1 MERFQATQVALR
13 PPVTRDAKI
22 IWTLARNSE
31 IVDSNPAYFYLLWCH
46 EFANTSIVATV
57 DDQVM
62 AFLLGYLRQDLPDTL
77 VVWQAGV
84 DPAYRVFG
92 LRLRMLNEVIDRNV
106 DRGVH
111 FFETTVTRDDKA
123 IIRVVERF
131 ARQRAA
137 RVVKQILFDADHFP
151 DEHAAEILYCVGPLP
166 VDRRSRSGRWTQRE

>member
-1 MERFQATQVALR
+1 M
-13 PPVTRDAKI
+13 TRDAKI
-22 IWTLARNSE
+22 IWELARNSE
-31 IVDSNPAYFYLLWCH
+31 MVDSNPAYFYLLWCH

-57 DDQVM
+57 DDHVV

-92 LRLRMLNEVIDRNV
+92 LRLRMLNEVIDSNV

-111 FFETTVTRDDKA
+111 WFETTATRDDKA
-123 IIRVVERF
+123 IIRAVERF

-137 RVVKQILFDADHFP
+137 RVVKQILFGADHFP
-151 DEHAAEILYCVGPLP
+151 DEHATEILYSVGPFP
-166 VDRRSRSGRWTQRE
+166 AGRRTRSRSVDPA

>member
-1 MERFQATQVALR
+1 MTLR
-13 PPVTRDAKI
+13 PPVTHDAKI
-22 IWTLARNSE
+22 IWELARNSE

-92 LRLRMLNEVIDRNV
+92 LRLCMLNEVIDRNV
-106 DRGVH
+106 DRGVN
-111 FFETTVTRDDKA
+111 FFETTAGLDDKA

-131 ARQRAA
+131 ACQRAA
-137 RVVKQILFDADHFP
+137 RVVKQILFGADQFP
-151 DEHAAEILYCVGPLP
+151 DEHATEMLYSVGPFSA
-166 VDRRSRSGRWTQRE
+166 DRRTRSRSVDPA